1 MIVLPVDIGR
11 PIEGYSSA
19 EAAIAAA
26 KGHPQQQR
34 ARADG
39 ALLAGQSFVGGRW
52 SYSRWCLEFT
62 GSLWVDI
69 TCRNDEVDWRVTHEA
84 PAFEASSEP
93 FALRWP
99 SGAESVIDPAKLF
112 ADRVGAEFWQFWVN
126 EVGFYV
132 YLRRKLILC
141 FHAVRRVEDGSCIFS
156 VSEDD

>member
-1 MIVLPVDIGR
+1 MNILPVDIGR
-11 PIEGYSSA
+11 PIDGYSSA

-26 KGHPQQQR
+26 QGHRQQQR

-39 ALLAGQSFVGGRW
+39 ALLAGQSFVGGRC
-52 SYSRWCLEFT
+52 SYSRWCLEFS
-62 GSLWVDI
+62 GSLWLDI
-69 TCRNDEVDWRVTHEA
+69 TCRNDEVDWRLGHEA
-84 PAFEASSEP
+84 PTFEDSSDP

-112 ADRVGAEFWQFWVN
+112 ANRVGAEFWQLWVN

-132 YLRRKLILC
+132 YLRRKLILR
-141 FHAVRRVEDGSCIFS
+141 FHAVRRVDDGTCIHS